1 MKKALKC
8 KYIPLLFSLVSILA
22 VILFMVLPMIVIKT
36 EVTAL
41 GKTVFSETTYKGV
54 GMIFGGSAEA
64 FAKTT
69 VDKTTTT
76 KTDTI
81 PEIKFNGLAFVAF
94 LLVVLGVVAQI
105 VTVFVKKV
113 EQIKLVPL
121 VASALVLVGGI
132 LMFCVKGSAGAA
144 LEFDKDLMEYVHLG
158 SGPIVA
164 GILACLAGA
173 CGIALPVLK
182 AKK

>member
-8 KYIPLLFSLVSILA
+8 KYIPLLFSLVSVLA
-22 VILFMVLPMIVIKT
+22 VILFMVLPMIVFKT
-36 EVTAL
+36 EE
-41 GKTVFSETTYKGV
+41 TVFNQTVVTEITFKGA

-64 FAKTT
+64 FAKVTSNGTT
-69 VDKTTTT
+69 GTTTE
-76 KTDTI
+76 TI
-81 PEIKFNGLAFVAF
+81 DEIKFNGLAFVAF
-94 LLVVLGVVAQI
+94 LLVVLGVVAQ
-105 VTVFVKKV
+105 VLTVFVKKV

-144 LEFDKDLMEYVHLG
+144 LEFDEESMEYVHLA

-164 GILACLAGA
+164 GLLACLAGA
-173 CGIALPVLK
+173 CGIALPILK